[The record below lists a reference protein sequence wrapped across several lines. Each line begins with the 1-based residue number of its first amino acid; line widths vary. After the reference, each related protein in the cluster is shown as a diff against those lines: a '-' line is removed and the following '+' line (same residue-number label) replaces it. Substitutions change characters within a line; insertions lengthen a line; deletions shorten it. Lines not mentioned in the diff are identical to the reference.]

1 MTTHQKRLGW
11 LVFGMLLY
19 VTLALHPTGS
29 YAMEDNGFSI
39 LDAYGLSDEAFES
52 HVQQYIGIPYRRN
65 GTNRKGMDCSGFVS
79 QFYRNLFDIHLPHNS
94 LAQYRFSM
102 LHSVDEEE
110 MQPGDLVFFKHPKSN
125 RINHVGVYLSD
136 GQFVHASS
144 SEGVTVSS
152 LDEGY
157 WKKRFVGSKRL
168 LAFDRKG
175 PTETLTWESQVE
187 MPFGPR
193 SSLTLSAQN
202 EWYDDATVTSPLLP
216 PMLSLPQ
223 GISAAD
229 PQHTF
234 RVGVDYGIHLIDD
247 TCSVHF
253 GAIQETLH
261 PHHAWL
267 NPSDF
272 QLTTI
277 DFRPDLPP
285 KFRYDPTVALPRTGY
300 KLSSDFQA
308 SPWLTITPGLL
319 VYDYPQDR
327 WQGYDV
333 PKRVFSL
340 NTHFNPE
347 GNRYFLKM
355 GIQYADQDD
364 ATRLNLFENLN
375 SIDMAIRLGIHLSDR
390 LQFNVISQQD
400 FRSRSF
406 DWNDS
411 TLPAQHDVYMG
422 FDFHY

>member
-1 MTTHQKRLGW
+1 MTLHQKRFGW
-11 LVFGMLLY
+11 LGFWVLLCTII
-19 VTLALHPTGS
+19 VHPSGSFALEES
-29 YAMEDNGFSI
+29 GFSI
-39 LDAYGLSDEAFES
+39 LDAYGLSDEAFEN
-52 HVQQYIGIPYRRN
+52 HIQKYIGIPYRRN
-65 GTNRKGMDCSGFVS
+65 GSSHKGMDCSGFVS
-79 QFYRNLFDIHLPHNS
+79 QFYRNLFDINLPHNS

-102 LHSVDEEE
+102 LHTIDEDDL
-110 MQPGDLVFFKHPKSN
+110 QPGDLVFFKNPKSH
-125 RINHVGVYLSD
+125 RINHVGVYLAD

-157 WKKRFVGSKRL
+157 WKKRFVGSKRFM
-168 LAFDRKG
+168 AFSRRG
-175 PTETLTWESQVE
+175 SGETNQWESQIE

-202 EWYDDATVTSPLLP
+202 EFQYDDAPDTPSLLP
-216 PMLSLPQ
+216 PMLSLQQNTP
-223 GISAAD
+223 AAD
-229 PQHTF
+229 SQHTF
-234 RVGVDYGIHLIDD
+234 RVGLDYGIHFSDD
-247 TCSVHF
+247 TCRVHV
-253 GAIQETLH
+253 GAVQETLH
-261 PHHAWL
+261 PHYAWL

-272 QLTTI
+272 QITGI
-277 DFRPDLPP
+277 DFRPELPP
-285 KFRYDPTVALPRTGY
+285 QFRYDPSMALPRTGY
-300 KLSSDFQA
+300 KLSTDFQA
-308 SPWLTITPGLL
+308 SPWLTISPGLL

-355 GIQYADQDD
+355 GIQYADQED
-364 ATRLNLFENLN
+364 ATRMSLSESLN
-375 SIDMAIRLGIHLSDR
+375 SIDMAIRLGINLSDR
-390 LQFNVISQQD
+390 WQFNVISQQD

>member
-1 MTTHQKRLGW
+1 MQ
-11 LVFGMLLY
+11 
-19 VTLALHPTGS
+19 
-29 YAMEDNGFSI
+29 DNGFSI
-39 LDAYGLSDEAFES
+39 LDVYGLSDEAFEKQ
-52 HVQQYIGIPYRRN
+52 VQKYIGIPYRRN
-65 GTNRKGMDCSGFVS
+65 GASQKGMDCSGFVS
-79 QFYRNLFDIHLPHNS
+79 RFYKDLFDLHLPHNS

-102 LHSVDEEE
+102 LHSVNENE
-110 MQPGDLVFFKHPKSN
+110 MQPGDLVFFKHPKSK

-157 WKKRFVGSKRL
+157 WKKRFVGSKRF

-175 PTETLTWESQVE
+175 QAETATFESQIE
-187 MPFGPR
+187 MPFGPQR
-193 SSLTLSAQN
+193 SLTLNTRN
-202 EWYDDATVTSPLLP
+202 ELDDVSETPSLLP
-216 PMLSLPQ
+216 SILNLPQ
-223 GISAAD
+223 GIAAAD

-247 TCSVHF
+247 TCSIHV
-253 GAIQETLH
+253 GAIQESLYPT
-261 PHHAWL
+261 HAWL
-267 NPSDF
+267 NPLDF
-272 QLTTI
+272 QIGGI
-277 DFRPDLPP
+277 DLRPDVPS
-285 KFRYDPTVALPRTGY
+285 KFRDTPMMVLPRTGY

-319 VYDYPQDR
+319 VYDYPENR
-327 WQGYDV
+327 WQGYEV

-340 NTHFNPE
+340 NTRFNPD

-364 ATRLNLFENLN
+364 ATRLSLSETLN
-375 SIDMAIRLGIHLSDR
+375 SLDMSIRLGIHLSDR

-400 FRSRSF
+400 FRSGSF

-411 TLPAQHDVYMG
+411 ILPAQHDVYMG